1 MVKLEFE
8 FQVNSGLSTMAG
20 PRVHG
25 MKVTF
30 PKIVSRL
37 TDLSLIED
45 QVGLLEKAPSGYTNV
60 YIERSHVVSTFE
72 L

>member
-1 MVKLEFE
+1 
-8 FQVNSGLSTMAG
+8 MAG

-30 PKIVSRL
+30 LKIVSRL

-45 QVGLLEKAPSGYTNV
+45 QVGLLEKALSEYTNMH
-60 YIERSHVVSTFE
+60 IERSHVVSTFE